1 MKNDHIEKHDMFFQ
15 ESANPKSLAPV
26 FLWEMLTTTAIN
38 PTILSLPKP
47 MTEDPL
53 HLQVYQAGDTFM
65 SMNDL
70 LSYFVDPAFLKG
82 GLSRI
87 SDMHC
92 KVGRPVS
99 FRIDDDLVPVTG
111 GGGVEPQ
118 AMETFLRA
126 VLSDK
131 HQAIVFGDD
140 SADVDTGYEWRE
152 NNVNFRLN
160 VFHDRDG
167 LAFVMR
173 MLSSDIPNIE
183 SLGLP
188 SEAMWREIVQLNR
201 GLVLVTGV
209 TGSGKSTTIA
219 ALINYINR
227 FRKTRIITLEDP
239 VEFIYKSEES
249 MVSQRQVGQN
259 VATFSGGL
267 RSALREN
274 PDIIFVGEI
283 RDLET
288 ASLALSA
295 AETGHLVFST
305 LHTRDAKG
313 ALSRI
318 VDMFPPEQT
327 KNLCL
332 QLSFS
337 LSWVLSQKLVPRA
350 DGQGRILAME
360 VLKNISAIGNLI
372 RTGNWQQVY
381 STMETQTKEGMM
393 TMEQHLMHLYQHGF
407 VSRESVLTNAN
418 EASVIDRLNQM
429 ERAQAAQVQKR

>member
-1 MKNDHIEKHDMFFQ
+1 
-15 ESANPKSLAPV
+15 
-26 FLWEMLTTTAIN
+26 
-38 PTILSLPKP
+38 
-47 MTEDPL
+47 MTEDFL
-53 HLQVYQAGDTFM
+53 HAQVYQTGESLVSM
-65 SMNDL
+65 SDL
-70 LSYFVDPAFLKG
+70 LGYFVDPNFHRG

-87 SDMHC
+87 SDMHG
-92 KVGRPVS
+92 KVGHPIS
-99 FRIDDDLVPVTG
+99 FRIDDDLVPVNEG
-111 GGGVEPQ
+111 VAVEPQ
-118 AMETFLRA
+118 VMETFLRA
-126 VLSDK
+126 ILSEK
-131 HQAIVFGDD
+131 HQAIVFGDEIE
-140 SADVDTGYEWRE
+140 DVDTGFEWRE

-160 VFHDRDG
+160 VFHDRNG

-173 MLSSDIPNIE
+173 MLSSTIPDIE
-183 SLGLP
+183 TLGLP
-188 SEAMWREIVQLNR
+188 SEKMWREIVQLNR

-219 ALINYINR
+219 ALVNYINR

-239 VEFIYKSEES
+239 VEFIYKSEQS

-283 RDLET
+283 RDVET

-360 VLKNISAIGNLI
+360 VLKNVSAIGNLV

-393 TMEQHLMHLYQHGF
+393 TMEQHLIHLYQHGY
-407 VSRESVLTNAN
+407 VSRESVLTFAN
-418 EASVIDRLNQM
+418 EASIIDRLTQL
-429 ERAQAAQVQKR
+429 ERAAAQAVQAQ